1 MAVCQEPGLL
11 AALEAGVLLDAEE
24 RFHLSLATQNTPSN
38 FSVEHEKAMCNNRK
52 IIFHMRFNVE
62 LGVPPKNPCFTA
74 DIFFGRPIRGS
85 LIFGG

>member
-38 FSVEHEKAMCNNRK
+38 FSVEHEKTMCNNRK

-62 LGVPPKNPCFTA
+62 
-74 DIFFGRPIRGS
+74 FGRCTPQEPLFYCRY
-85 LIFGG
+85 IFLAGPYGEV